1 MDATLVFLS
10 SVSWETILSFKA
22 EQQLFICGTWFQF
35 DYNLLWLLKSDS
47 TYYPLANE
55 VLT

>member
-35 DYNLLWLLKSDS
+35 DYKLLWLLKSDS